1 VPFDTNP
8 LMQSKMKALLSKQPG
23 PPSTLV
29 IETID
34 DPVAKGKEVLVR
46 VNIAALNFFDCLIIE
61 DKYQYKPP
69 RPFSIAAEM
78 SGVVEAVGDN
88 VTRFKPGDRVCGYVQ
103 GGTARELV
111 VAPEIALSNIPDS
124 VSDEDAACIMVTYGT
139 SYHAIKDRGELK
151 SGETLAVLGA
161 SGGVGQAAVELGKI
175 MGARVIACASSE
187 EKLAFC
193 RECGADETV
202 NYTTEDL
209 KARLKELS
217 GNQGID
223 VLYDPVG
230 GDFSEAAF
238 RTMGWGGR
246 FLVVGFAS
254 GPIPKIPLNLPLLKG
269 ADLRGVFWGAFTARE
284 PEKNRQNIDDLL
296 GWLADGTLKP
306 HVDSIFPLEDAA
318 TALNKIAARD
328 VKGKVLLKV

>member
-1 VPFDTNP
+1 
-8 LMQSKMKALLSKQPG
+8 MKALLSKQPG

-29 IETID
+29 VEDIE
-34 DPVAKGKEVLVR
+34 DPKEKKGEVLVR

-61 DKYQYKPP
+61 DKYQIKPP

-78 SGVVEAVGDN
+78 SGVVESVGEG
-88 VTRFKPGDRVCGYVQ
+88 VTRFKAGDRVCGYVQ

-111 VAPEIALSNIPDS
+111 VAPEVVLSHIPEG

-151 SGETLAVLGA
+151 SGETMAVLGA

-175 MGARVIACASSE
+175 MGAKVIACASTDD
-187 EKLAFC
+187 KLEFC
-193 RECGADETV
+193 RECGADEVV
-202 NYTTEDL
+202 NYSNEDL
-209 KARLKELS
+209 KARLKELTG
-217 GNQGID
+217 GNGVD
-223 VLYDPVG
+223 VIYDPVG
-230 GDFSEAAF
+230 GNFSEAAF
-238 RTMGWGGR
+238 RSVAWKGR
-246 FLVVGFAS
+246 FLVIGFAS

-269 ADLRGVFWGAFTARE
+269 ADLRGVFWGAFTMRD
-284 PEKNRQNIDDLL
+284 PKGNRQNIDDLL

-306 HVDSIFPLEDAA
+306 HVDSIFPLEEAEA
-318 TALNKIAARD
+318 ALNKIAARD